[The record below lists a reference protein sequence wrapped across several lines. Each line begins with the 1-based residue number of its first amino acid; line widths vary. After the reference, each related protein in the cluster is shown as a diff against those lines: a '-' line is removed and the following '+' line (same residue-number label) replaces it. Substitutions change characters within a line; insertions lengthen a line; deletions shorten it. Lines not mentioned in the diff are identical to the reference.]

1 MPVPTPHLQI
11 PHEGPHLRR
20 IAGGMSKAFRRP
32 EGRPP
37 SRAERLQPWCA
48 AFVSAVL
55 HVLFAYLLLTSQPI
69 VFKTPQ
75 GSSAGSPMA
84 VEYIG
89 ITPPQPVTAP
99 TPSPPPQT
107 PPTQAAPVTSR
118 VQTTRVD
125 EPAEPLPPDE
135 AAPVESLAEI
145 RPPRPA
151 PPAAPTPPQPVQSQ
165 AAASPP
171 DAQRRSRVWGQPPGM
186 LPEATAPV
194 NAGRER
200 TARIGQGRGRDS
212 TSDQPSL
219 EVGGYQVVYDTTSE
233 TRLREWRDE
242 GVTELFI
249 PLPGTRDYMVCPLET
264 ALRRESSDCRMLA
277 PEDPEMAK
285 VRDAREVI
293 GFHRVYR
300 RGEVVWRGPG
310 PYR

>member
-1 MPVPTPHLQI
+1 MSTTSHPADARAEPRLERLQ
-11 PHEGPHLRR
+11 RW
-20 IAGGMSKAFRRP
+20 IAGGA
-32 EGRPP
+32 
-37 SRAERLQPWCA
+37 
-48 AFVSAVL
+48 SALL
-55 HVLFAYLLLTSQPI
+55 HALLAWLLLTHQPM
-69 VFKTPQ
+69 VVTPPQ
-75 GSSAGSPMA
+75 GSSAGSPM
-84 VEYIG
+84 VVDFVG
-89 ITPPQPVTAP
+89 VTPPQPVTAP
-99 TPSPPPQT
+99 VPSPPPT
-107 PPTQAAPVTSR
+107 RPPAPAAPAPSR
-118 VQTTRVD
+118 VVTTRVE
-125 EPAEPLPPDE
+125 EPAEALPPDE
-135 AAPVESLAEI
+135 VAPADTVAEQA
-145 RPPRPA
+145 PPQPA
-151 PPAAPTPPQPVQSQ
+151 PPAVPTPPQPVQSR

-171 DAQRRSRVWGQPPGM
+171 DAQRRTRVWGQPPGM

-212 TSDQPSL
+212 SSTQPSL

-233 TRLREWRDE
+233 SRLRQWRDE

-277 PEDPEMAK
+277 PEDPEMANI
-285 VRDAREVI
+285 RDSREVI

>member
-1 MPVPTPHLQI
+1 MSTTSHPADARARTRIERLQ
-11 PHEGPHLRR
+11 RW
-20 IAGGMSKAFRRP
+20 IAGGA
-32 EGRPP
+32 
-37 SRAERLQPWCA
+37 
-48 AFVSAVL
+48 SALL
-55 HVLFAYLLLTSQPI
+55 HVLLAWLLLTHQPM
-69 VFKTPQ
+69 VVTPAQ
-75 GSSAGSPMA
+75 GASAGSPM
-84 VEYIG
+84 VVDFVG
-89 ITPPQPVTAP
+89 VTPPQPVAAP
-99 TPSPPPQT
+99 VPSPPPT
-107 PPTQAAPVTSR
+107 RRPAPAAPAPSR
-118 VQTTRVD
+118 VVTTRV
-125 EPAEPLPPDE
+125 ETPAEPLPPDE
-135 AAPVESLAEI
+135 TPPADTLAEQA
-145 RPPRPA
+145 PPQPA
-151 PPAAPTPPQPVQSQ
+151 PPAVPTPPQPVPSR

-171 DAQRRSRVWGQPPGM
+171 DAQRRTRVWGQPPGM

-212 TSDQPSL
+212 SSNQPSL

-233 TRLREWRDE
+233 SRLRQWRDE

-277 PEDPEMAK
+277 PEDPEMANI
-285 VRDAREVI
+285 RDSREVI